1 MALSRSHAGIRLQ
14 AKTTGTR
21 AAFICSPNSWRTPPG
36 IHQVTRLFV
45 ARQND
50 EIRMTNNASRVRL
63 CFSSFLLFLRHLAV
77 VLRHSL
83 SFRLQSGR
91 LKPYFGRDAGNVVR
105 YSEHPFST
113 TIQLFRYR
121 DANFR
126 IFAASLVECAGLRFK
141 RSDFPVRRGGV
152 SNGVAEC
159 LV

>member
-1 MALSRSHAGIRLQ
+1 MPRSHAGIRLQ
-14 AKTTGTR
+14 AETTCTR
-21 AAFICSPNSWRTPPG
+21 AAIICSSNSRRTPER
-36 IHQVTRLFV
+36 IHKVARLFV

-50 EIRMTNNASRVRL
+50 EIRMTNDTSRVLRY
-63 CFSSFLLFLRHLAV
+63 FSSFPLFLLYLAF
-77 VLRHSL
+77 VLRHSQ

-105 YSEHPFST
+105 CSELPFST
-113 TIQLFRYR
+113 TIQFFRYR
-121 DANFR
+121 DANFC
-126 IFAASLVECAGLRFK
+126 ISAASLVECAGLRFK